1 MPEVKS
7 KVGQLEIGGH
17 KKGLNAPGC
26 CTYWNSDD
34 IAECV
39 LFGEDFQVLLN
50 VLCENILLKKLGF
63 SNRESKF
70 SHSIDVLHFMHIA

>member
-26 CTYWNSDD
+26 CTCWNSDD
-34 IAECV
+34 ITECALSV
-39 LFGEDFQVLLN
+39 SGSFN
-50 VLCENILLKKLGF
+50 KILLL
-63 SNRESKF
+63 S
-70 SHSIDVLHFMHIA
+70 